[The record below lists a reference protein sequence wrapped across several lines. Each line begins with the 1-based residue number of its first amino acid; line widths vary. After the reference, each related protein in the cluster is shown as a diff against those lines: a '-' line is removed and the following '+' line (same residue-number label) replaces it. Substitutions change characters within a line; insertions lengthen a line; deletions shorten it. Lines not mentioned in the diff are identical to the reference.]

1 MESFGKVISFFLIT
15 IILFIA
21 PVYYMA
27 IKQDSISQNYIN
39 KETADFVNTIR
50 NTGSISKDTYN
61 RFIKKL
67 DATGNIY
74 EIEIEHQHLVVNPVV
89 DDNGNVTEDIASSY
103 VSTYEDDIFKE
114 LFEGSGTYHF
124 NKDDYV
130 SVIVRNK
137 NKTLATRVQ
146 EIVYQRE
153 LPTVQLVATFGGV
166 IRDET

>member
-89 DDNGNVTEDIASSY
+89 DDNGNTTEEISSSY
-103 VSTYEDDIFKE
+103 SSTYEDDIFKE